1 MVWDFI
7 VISRRLSDEGYGEI
21 YTRNQKGLEW
31 NWSEKDKNM
40 TFRIWH
46 SEYDIKNDIQNT
58 TFPAIFCATSVIQ
71 TGILNDWNKIRLR
84 WEIE

>member
-7 VISRRLSDEGYGEI
+7 VISRRLSDEEYGEI

-46 SEYDIKNDIQNT
+46 SEYDIQNMTFRIWHSEWHSEYDIPYN
-58 TFPAIFCATSVIQ
+58 
-71 TGILNDWNKIRLR
+71 ILCDKCNSIVHTRLC
-84 WEIE
+84 

>member
-40 TFRIWH
+40 TFKIWH
-46 SEYDIKNDIQNT
+46 SEYDIQNM
-58 TFPAIFCATSVIQ
+58 TFRIWHSPYKALLAVAFSI
-71 TGILNDWNKIRLR
+71 
-84 WEIE
+84 

>member
-40 TFRIWH
+40 TFKIWH
-46 SEYDIKNDIQNT
+46 SEYDIQNMTFTIQGS
-58 TFPAIFCATSVIQ
+58 ASCGIFYLDEGSCKSRRNCI
-71 TGILNDWNKIRLR
+71 
-84 WEIE
+84 